1 MSTSVPW
8 ADRAR
13 KKPSRN
19 GPNACAAGSWA
30 WSGAIMKNVTN
41 QSVLALIGEQG
52 SYKSTFF
59 RNLLPHELRRYFFVK
74 ADNTVIN
81 KDDRLQMTRNWLICL
96 EEIDSLSRKEQNQL
110 KAIITM
116 EVVQDRP
123 AYSRCFEERRRIA
136 SFCAT
141 GNNEHFLNDP
151 TGSRRWLPF
160 VVESID
166 DPNRFDYHHEALF
179 AQIYSLAMDPNFRH
193 YLTRKETNALNERNR
208 HFEDT
213 DKELELIQHYFAVP
227 RPDQQGV
234 YLTTTEILL
243 KISSGLRKEP
253 STTKIGMAM
262 KRLGFSTKR
271 TRNCVKYYVIELS
284 FEEIERKK
292 RE

>member
-1 MSTSVPW
+1 
-8 ADRAR
+8 
-13 KKPSRN
+13 
-19 GPNACAAGSWA
+19 
-30 WSGAIMKNVTN
+30 
-41 QSVLALIGEQG
+41 
-52 SYKSTFF
+52 
-59 RNLLPHELRRYFFVK
+59 
-74 ADNTVIN
+74 
-81 KDDRLQMTRNWLICL
+81 
-96 EEIDSLSRKEQNQL
+96 
-110 KAIITM
+110 
-116 EVVQDRP
+116 
-123 AYSRCFEERRRIA
+123 
-136 SFCAT
+136 
-141 GNNEHFLNDP
+141 
-151 TGSRRWLPF
+151 
-160 VVESID
+160 
-166 DPNRFDYHHEALF
+166 
-179 AQIYSLAMDPNFRH
+179 MDPNFRH

-253 STTKIGMAM
+253 STAKIGMAM